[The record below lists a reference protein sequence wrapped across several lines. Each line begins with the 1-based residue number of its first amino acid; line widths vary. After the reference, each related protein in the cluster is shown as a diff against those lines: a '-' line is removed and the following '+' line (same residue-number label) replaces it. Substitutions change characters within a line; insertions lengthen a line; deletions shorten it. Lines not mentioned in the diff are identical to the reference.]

1 MRREVL
7 IVLAFVLL
15 LRLPFLNQAI
25 QGDDVYYIAAAE
37 HAQIDPLHPGHA
49 RFVFLGDEVS
59 MQGHPHPPLN
69 SWALAILLAALGD
82 IREVPY
88 HAAYIFFSLLAAF
101 SMWLLARR
109 FSSQP
114 LWATLL
120 FLATPAFVV
129 NGNSL
134 ESDVPFLAFWLAAV
148 ALFVRAVDRCSGAWL
163 CASALAMALAAMTA
177 FQAVVL
183 APVLAVYVW
192 LKRRTWM
199 AGWAAT
205 LTAPGAIAAWQLYER
220 LTSGALPAAELAG
233 NFRTYNLQ
241 NLAAKFNNAV
251 ALTAHLGW
259 IVFPLAALLA
269 FGRFRKP
276 WILAAGAVAGAMYV
290 DSHPLFWVSFGTGVV
305 ILVGL
310 LHRRS
315 RANADTRFLSAW
327 PLIFFLSALVLFFAG
342 SARYL
347 LPLAAPLALL
357 VSRAVSVRWLATGF
371 ALQAALSLSLALV
384 NYQHWDGYRRFAASL
399 RDQTANARTW
409 INGEWGLRFYFE
421 SDGGLAV
428 RKGQAVRPG
437 EILISSELAYP
448 VPVTTGGGELTTMA
462 GEEIRPSLPFC
473 LIGVGCRSAYS
484 TVAAGNFR
492 PFDVAH
498 QPVDR
503 VRAAMVME
511 RKPTLEN
518 LLMSAPE
525 ADSHIVSGVF
535 QLEEGRYRWIG
546 GRAVFVLKSPAV
558 ASPLRIS
565 FFVPG
570 GAPARRMSAYV
581 DGKLVAETSFTG
593 SGSHELVSPPVM
605 PEGSTATLAVEV
617 DRTFRP
623 PNDRREL
630 GVILVE
636 AGFQR
641 NISSGR

>member
-69 SWALAILLAALGD
+69 SWVLAILLAALGD
-82 IREVPY
+82 IREVGY
-88 HAAYIFFSLLAAF
+88 HSAYILFSLLATF

-109 FSSQP
+109 FSPQP

-148 ALFVRAVDRCSGAWL
+148 ALFVRAMDRRSGAWL
-163 CASALAMALAAMTA
+163 GASAVVMALAAMTA

-183 APVLAVYVW
+183 APILAVYVW

-199 AGWAAT
+199 AGWVAT
-205 LTAPGAIAAWQLYER
+205 LTAPGVIAAWQLYER

-276 WILAAGAVAGAMYV
+276 WLLVAGAVAIALWL

-305 ILVGL
+305 ILIGL
-310 LHRRS
+310 SHRRS
-315 RANADTRFLSAW
+315 RANADTGFLSAW
-327 PLIFFLSALVLFFAG
+327 SLIFFLSALVLFFAG

-347 LPLAAPLALL
+347 LPLAAPVALL
-357 VSRAVSVRWLATGF
+357 VSRAVGVRWLAAGF

-399 RDQTANARTW
+399 RDQTTNARTW

-428 RKGQAVRPG
+428 RKGQAIRPG

-448 VPVTTGGGELTTMA
+448 VPVTTGGGKLTTIA
-462 GEEIRPSLPFC
+462 REEIQPSFPFC
-473 LIGVGCRSAYS
+473 LIGLGCRSSYS
-484 TVAAGNFR
+484 TVSAGNFR
-492 PFDVAH
+492 PFDIAH
-498 QPVDR
+498 RPLDR
-503 VRAAMVME
+503 VRAAVVME

-535 QLEEGRYRWIG
+535 QLEEGRYRWMG
-546 GRAVFVLKSPAV
+546 GRAIFALKAPAV
-558 ASPLRIS
+558 SSPLRIS
-565 FFVPG
+565 FFVPS
-570 GAPARRMSAYV
+570 GAPARCMSAYV
-581 DGKLVAETSFTG
+581 DGKLAAEITFNG
-593 SGSHELVSPPVM
+593 PGSHELISPPVM
-605 PEGSTATLAVEV
+605 PEGGTATVTVAV
-617 DRTFRP
+617 DRTFQP